1 MKKIRNLL
9 ATVMLTASTMAS
21 AHTIT
26 FDYSGAESA
35 IKLLKMKSISKTDID
50 LLLSSKPYQMMF
62 KWTQHNFG
70 GKGYK
75 EWQELFYYSLGV
87 DSKKP
92 EYFDSLNG
100 FLKTYFERMP
110 GEIRALR
117 DNPTKTENN
126 INYLKSNLNNE
137 RIIQQAT
144 AFVGDNVQPL
154 DFTTYFICGLGQA
167 VAYDNFTC
175 IDAAVMIKDSSLTE
189 SGIAHEMYHCF
200 RNNLSFK
207 QRNKER
213 AHDRLWQ
220 LLYWLEDEGI
230 AEMTGDS
237 TFSKHSEI
245 AKLYKIEHP
254 ELTDRINQ
262 HLAIYDKADDY
273 LKKFNAYIKE
283 RVNDNKKFEDMER
296 VFQNMES
303 HQIGHKMAFCIFSN
317 LGSSVLKKCSGKPKD
332 FLLTYQ
338 KAALK
343 SGSKYFMFDQ
353 DVIDFIET
361 LATN

>member
-1 MKKIRNLL
+1 
-9 ATVMLTASTMAS
+9 MLTASTMAS

-35 IKLLKMKSISKTDID
+35 IKLLKKESISKTDID
-50 LLLSSKPYQMMF
+50 LLLYSKPYQMMF

-87 DSKKP
+87 ESKKP
-92 EYFDSLNG
+92 EYFNSLNG
-100 FLKTYFERMP
+100 FLKNYFERMP

-117 DNPTKTENN
+117 ANTTKTENN
-126 INYLKSNLNNE
+126 ITYLKSNLNNE
-137 RIIQQAT
+137 RILQQAT

-154 DFTTYFICGLGQA
+154 DFTAYFICGLGQA

-189 SGIAHEMYHCF
+189 SGIAHEMYHCL
-200 RNNLSFK
+200 RNNLPFK
-207 QRNKER
+207 QKNKER
-213 AHDRLWQ
+213 TIDPLWQ
-220 LLYWLEDEGI
+220 VLYWLEDEGI
-230 AEMTGDS
+230 AEMTSDS
-237 TFSKHSEI
+237 TFSKQKEI
-245 AKLYKIEHP
+245 ADLYKIEHP
-254 ELTDRINQ
+254 ELTDRINK
-262 HLAIYDKADDY
+262 HLAIYDTIDDY
-273 LKKFNAYIKE
+273 LKKFNDFIKE
-283 RVNDNKKFEDMER
+283 KISINKNFAGIES
-296 VFQNMES
+296 VLHNMES
-303 HQIGHKMAFCIFSN
+303 HQIGHKMAYCIFSK
-317 LGSSVLKKCSGKPKD
+317 LGSSALKNCSGKPKD

-343 SGSKYFMFDQ
+343 SDNKYFKFDQ

-361 LATN
+361 LETN